1 MKNEHKITS
10 KDVVTVR
17 GIVWNH
23 NTRTIGNAM
32 NYNAQILKN
41 ALDRIAELEKQLAD
55 MAGGQKN
62 EQIHRR

>member
-1 MKNEHKITS
+1 MSKKKTS
-10 KDVVTVR
+10 KDVVTVSGR
-17 GIVWNH
+17 VWTH
-23 NTRTIGNAM
+23 NTRTIGSAM

-62 EQIHRR
+62 EK